1 MGERQLTLFKQVL
14 LGKWL
19 WRYAIQRN
27 WSTNTSSLQYE
38 AFGAKWW
45 RISMIVLGV
54 VSVRQKGEG
63 GTGFVYRSIF
73 VQDGIT
79 FQSVS
84 FSVAQGTRA

>member
-1 MGERQLTLFKQVL
+1 
-14 LGKWL
+14 
-19 WRYAIQRN
+19 
-27 WSTNTSSLQYE
+27 
-38 AFGAKWW
+38 
-45 RISMIVLGV
+45 MIVLGV